1 MSSGILVGYD
11 GSECAK
17 RALEVGVDMA
27 RVYGDKLLIAFGY
40 ELNPVAGE
48 MADYAAALRD
58 LAESRLGEGKQ
69 LAAESGLEIEAV
81 IVEAAPARALTQLA
95 EERDVRVVVIG
106 TRGESPIRGALIGS
120 TAHKLLHLS
129 ERPVLVVP
137 LTDALRQ
144 RSLR

>member
-17 RALEVGVDMA
+17 RALEVGLDVA
-27 RVYGDKLLIAFGY
+27 KVYGEQLVIAFGY

-48 MADYAAALRD
+48 MADYAAALRE
-58 LAESRLGEGKQ
+58 LAEARLGEGQQ
-69 LAAESGLEIEAV
+69 LAAGSGVEIEAV
-81 IVEAAPARALTQLA
+81 IVEDAPARALVDLA
-95 EERDVRVVVIG
+95 QERDLRVIVIG

-120 TAHKLLHLS
+120 TAHKLLHIS

-137 LTDALRQ
+137 LADE
-144 RSLR
+144 

>member
-17 RALEVGVDMA
+17 RALEVGLDVA
-27 RVYGDKLLIAFGY
+27 KVYGEKLVIAFGY

-48 MADYAAALRD
+48 MADYAAALRE
-58 LAESRLGEGKQ
+58 LAESRLGEGKE
-69 LAAESGLEIEAV
+69 LAAGSGLEIEAV
-81 IVEAAPARALTQLA
+81 IVEAAPARGLVQLA
-95 EERDVRVVVIG
+95 QERDMRVIVVG
-106 TRGESPIRGALIGS
+106 TRGEGPIRGALIGS

-137 LTDALRQ
+137 LTDE
-144 RSLR
+144 